1 MARTKPFTMI
11 SAIIFAL
18 VALLHVYRLFT
29 NFQVVLGSHTI
40 PLWMSY
46 VGVIVP
52 GILAIMLFRESRT

>member
-1 MARTKPFTMI
+1 MI

-40 PLWMSY
+40 PLWMGY